1 MSSISIRTIRL
12 TLATAFLAVSISCS
26 QTTDAPT
33 SAPTIAHITIATG
46 ELGYIEVPLRGR
58 TQVIVQAR
66 AADGSLVRD
75 VPTPTLISRDTTRFV
90 VDSGLFV
97 RSVGAGG
104 TATIVAR
111 LVVDGRT
118 LTDSTRASTVI
129 PLGSLPS
136 LRTLRPHSLCV
147 GC

>member
-1 MSSISIRTIRL
+1 MNSLQIRSLGI
-12 TLATAFLAVSISCS
+12 AVTAAGLVVLSGCS
-26 QTTDAPT
+26 RSAEVPT
-33 SAPTIAHITIATG
+33 SVSTVARITIATG
-46 ELGYIEVPLRGR
+46 QLGYIEVPLRGR

-97 RSVGAGG
+97 RSVGSGG
-104 TATIVAR
+104 SATIVAR

-129 PLGSLPS
+129 PLGSLPP
-136 LRTLRPHSLCV
+136 LRTLRPHFLCV
-147 GC
+147 SC